1 MSTRTISKS
10 SISFGLA
17 GIDSLIDPYN
27 LSYQAGDGSPSV
39 ACIVGPD
46 GVGKSILGLCAASMY
61 AATNFRD
68 SQLRVIYASTDL
80 NIVQAKRSFE
90 HFGLDQPRRRR
101 SVIRTAIE
109 SLCFDQDDEMVL
121 KLRDDDLAIQCKL
134 NWLSPFPD
142 SLSQSGR
149 GSSHPPPEPISTIFV
164 EPDPGKKSFVHFLDL
179 AEFSAGDDWGLLNRI
194 LGLLQSNF
202 KPSVPHLLVIDAVEG
217 LETMAGNVDAFGL
230 HRSRRSRLAQLV
242 RIARKA
248 NCNLLFIIEQKSSVV
263 RLDEV
268 FISDLVLRLNVTEKD
283 GYLQKSIEVEK
294 ARSVS
299 HVRGIHEL
307 QIRDGRGGYG
317 EGDVPDDPRL
327 VFNPATSSDA
337 QPIESR
343 LQPRVTT
350 PVLSENKSECMNPD
364 FGRGIMPLCEP
375 PDDQYLGYMHVWPSL
390 HQKPKR
396 ERESQYQIESA
407 TINRASASTA
417 GGLQAHEPSD
427 LFGGELSLLDKLI
440 SQSRLSKSDQ
450 VEENI
455 IVSVGEAG
463 TRKSTLAY
471 AFLAEPFRNG
481 NKGKSG
487 AVLISSEGATY
498 DRIKS
503 VFKHCGAVPTSFSDQ
518 VLVRP
523 VQPRFLSSSG
533 FVNRIKYCIRHMKRT
548 LRDKLKVEFVSTD
561 IRVVI
566 DNWNT
571 ILESHPTL
579 ASDPLLMQRVFQL
592 LKEEGVLAYLVG
604 TQPGS
609 PNANTAVQRTHN
621 IGQLEAIHI
630 HTWPVDFFG
639 DRRIAISSS
648 VPGSGDRRRAI
659 YELARDDASAFGI
672 KILPD
677 FDLYEDLESGKAKRV
692 DLRVKL
698 YSGFHK
704 EDEKKFELDSSYND
718 QVSALFGDLFPSSKN
733 GRDIVSFEDIERY
746 DAFKE
751 YIQNMGTSRL
761 DETLLFQVDEFWNS
775 DSSAPGALACM
786 EDFLNLES
794 KNAGPNRSR
803 FTDGVPFGDCK
814 IPLHK
819 DFGLILADREAWR
832 RAKDSQLSE
841 YFLGQLGMKQYPMY
855 MGLGFDYPSIPGS
868 VFQASAKVT
877 GQAPNVKVADVW
889 NSLCAQGCEL
899 SDSKKISNLR
909 PSWEMFLA
917 ACQIVAKSTGR
928 LPFDIDMRTS
938 ESLSS
943 LALELWFSKIQDQ
956 LLIDSLGNVPRWKK
970 NAKSKLAEK
979 SERFESW
986 FATQSQI
993 AEFSLSE
1000 LIDEWNVELDYS
1012 LRILIENLP
1021 SRFREFALPLSPP
1034 SKDAVAFRSW
1044 FAPAVLCQRENPHL
1058 VPLRVPGRFS
1068 VRGDWHLGVAKASRS
1083 FLLAQNAIEKLI
1095 SDSMNKKRL
1104 HGGVGLPV
1112 VKFSGS
1118 VETPLFCIDKGGI
1131 KRRINYDQLIELEP
1145 GEQPSGG
1152 VGVTRIFRSRIR
1164 GYDQDSHDFNL
1175 LIRDLLRV
1183 MVKPEWDWEENSRDP
1198 RKGFRK
1204 GRDGGP
1210 SPYKHHQGKDV
1221 TSLYTAFMNRPSLT
1235 P

>member
-1 MSTRTISKS
+1 MIKTISKTKNSVAAISKS
-10 SISFGLA
+10 SLSFGLA
-17 GIDSLIDPYN
+17 GIDSLIDPY
-27 LSYQAGDGSPSV
+27 SICYQVGVDSPFV
-39 ACIVGPD
+39 ACVVGPD
-46 GVGKSILGLCAASMY
+46 GVGKSILGLTAASMY
-61 AATNFRD
+61 SAANHD
-68 SQLRVIYASTDL
+68 NDCVRVVYASTDL
-80 NIVQAKRSFE
+80 NIVQADRTFD
-90 HFGLDQPRRRR
+90 HFGLDKPRSRREILR
-101 SVIRTAIE
+101 ENIE
-109 SLCFDQDDEMVL
+109 DLCFEVSDLDL
-121 KLRDDDLAIQCKL
+121 LRVRDNALATDCSL
-134 NWLSPFPD
+134 RWLSPFPYQID
-142 SLSQSGR
+142 SA
-149 GSSHPPPEPISTIFV
+149 GSRKRRRAPEPFKSIFLAPKV
-164 EPDPGKKSFVHFLDL
+164 PSNAVVDFLDL

-202 KPSVPHLLVIDAVEG
+202 DNRTVPHLLVIDAVEG

-230 HRSRRSRLAQLV
+230 RRSRRSRLAQLV

-248 NCNLLFIIEQKSSVV
+248 HCNLLFVIEQKSPDIK
-263 RLDEV
+263 LDEV
-268 FISDLVLRLNVTEKD
+268 FISDLVLRLNVSERD
-283 GYLQKSIEVEK
+283 GYLQKSIEIEK

-307 QIRDGRGGYG
+307 QIRDGRGGH
-317 EGDVPDDPRL
+317 GDGATPDDPL
-327 VFNPATSSDA
+327 LQLAVSDH
-337 QPIESR
+337 
-343 LQPRVTT
+343 
-350 PVLSENKSECMNPD
+350 
-364 FGRGIMPLCEP
+364 GRKANVRH
-375 PDDQYLGYMHVWPSL
+375 LGYLHVWPSL
-390 HQKPKR
+390 HQKSKN
-396 ERESQYQIESA
+396 EREGGDQSLS
-407 TINRASASTA
+407 INRPRVTTTP
-417 GGLQAHEPSD
+417 PSR
-427 LFGGELSLLDKLI
+427 LFGKDLGLLDEML
-440 SQSRLSKSDQ
+440 SQSRRSKSEQ
-450 VEENI
+450 IEENI

-463 TRKSTLAY
+463 TLKSTLAY

-481 NKGKSG
+481 NKDKSG
-487 AVLISSEGATY
+487 AVLITSERATSA
-498 DRIKS
+498 RIKS
-503 VFKHCGAVPTSFSDQ
+503 ILENCNAKPKSFSDQ

-548 LRDKLKVEFVSTD
+548 LKDKLKVEFVPTD

-609 PNANTAVQRTHN
+609 PNANAAVRRTHN

-648 VPGSGDRRRAI
+648 VPGSGDRRRSI
-659 YELARDDASAFGI
+659 YELARDDASAFGVR
-672 KILPD
+672 ILPD

-704 EDEKKFELDSSYND
+704 DDDKKIELDSSYSD

-733 GRDIVSFEDIERY
+733 GREIVSFESIERY

-786 EDFLNLES
+786 TDFLNLEP
-794 KNAGPNRSR
+794 KNAGQNRSR
-803 FTDGVPFGDCK
+803 FTDGVPYGDCK

-832 RAKDSQLSE
+832 QAKDSQLSE
-841 YFLGQLGMKQYPMY
+841 YFLGQLGREQYPMY
-855 MGLGFDYPSIPGS
+855 MGLGFDYPSIPGNA
-868 VFQASAKVT
+868 FQASAKVT

-889 NSLCAQGCEL
+889 NSLCANGCEL
-899 SDSKKISNLR
+899 SNSKISKLR

-917 ACQIVAKSTGR
+917 ACRIVAKSTGR

-956 LLIDSLGNVPRWKK
+956 LLIDSLGKEPRWKK
-970 NAKSKLAEK
+970 AKSKLAGNSK
-979 SERFESW
+979 LFESW
-986 FATQSQI
+986 FAEQSQT
-993 AEFSLSE
+993 AEYSLSE
-1000 LIDEWNVELDYS
+1000 LMHEWNVELDYS

-1021 SRFREFALPLSPP
+1021 SRFREFDLSLSPP

-1044 FAPAVLCQRENPHL
+1044 FAPAILCQRENPHL

-1083 FLLAQNAIEKLI
+1083 FLLAQNAIEKLV

-1104 HGGVGLPV
+1104 HDGVGLPV
-1112 VKFSGS
+1112 VEFSGS

-1131 KRRINYDQLIELEP
+1131 KRRINYGQLTELEP

-1175 LIRDLLRV
+1175 VIRDLLRA
-1183 MVKPEWDWEENSRDP
+1183 MSKPEWDWEENSRDP
-1198 RKGFRK
+1198 TKGFRK
-1204 GRDGGP
+1204 GRDGRP
-1210 SPYKHHQGKDV
+1210 SPYKHHHEKDV
-1221 TSLYTAFMNRPSLT
+1221 RSLYKAFMNRPSFT